1 MIRLMLEGLSKCTW
15 FQVPTMS
22 RAANHWIR
30 LPRIPSILTL
40 NASMHVAHKTSLGN
54 VFHFFRVDIFFLKAE
69 LNLPSVR

>member
-22 RAANHWIR
+22 RAANHCIR

-40 NASMHVAHKTSLGN
+40 NASTDVAHKTSLGH
-54 VFHFFRVDIFFLKAE
+54 VFHFLRVDIF
-69 LNLPSVR
+69 S